1 MNGLMWPS
9 FMGYLAGLGDK
20 KIQGA
25 IQGFGTSM
33 GSFAS
38 IIGLV
43 VGGILFEYL
52 TTTVFIIGAVV
63 FFLITVI
70 TLLRFKTEK

>member
-1 MNGLMWPS
+1 
-9 FMGYLAGLGDK
+9 
-20 KIQGA
+20 
-25 IQGFGTSM
+25 
-33 GSFAS
+33 
-38 IIGLV
+38 V